1 MKPAFRAALAIFVKI
16 LTKMEKRYYEAPA
29 TEVVE
34 VQARCVICG
43 SERGLTETYTISSN
57 SYGDGDFE

>member
-1 MKPAFRAALAIFVKI
+1 
-16 LTKMEKRYYEAPA
+16 MEKLIYDAPA

-43 SERGLTETYTISSN
+43 SERGTTERYIVGE
-57 SYGDGDFE
+57 SYGNDDFEE